1 MYKYLL
7 IVSVL
12 ALGACAQQPK
22 QTLAEQEQLRGL
34 RIDAS
39 QKVYN
44 DRKPREIFEA
54 VEQMFMYLDE
64 EDFTYELLDENRLV
78 ASHYW
83 FLYAVLAVGDRTLYF
98 DIKTDQA
105 DADTLV
111 SVVME
116 SKGSGG
122 LQVSPRETF
131 KYDMRYSGVVPTDGH
146 STRPAGIDD
155 YEAFHAMLQCF
166 VYGQGWYDFDGPKQD
181 RVATLIYMDGLR
193 DEPPEQCVI

>member
-7 IVSVL
+7 IVSML

-39 QKVYN
+39 QKVYK
-44 DRKPREIFEA
+44 DREPSEIFEA
-54 VEQMFMYLDE
+54 VEQMFMYLDDK
-64 EDFTYELLDENRLV
+64 DFAYELLDENRLV
-78 ASHYW
+78 ASHY
-83 FLYAVLAVGDRTLYF
+83 FFVYAVLAVGDRTLYF
-98 DIKTDQA
+98 DIKTHQTE
-105 DADTLV
+105 ADTLV

-116 SKGSGG
+116 SMGSGG
-122 LQVSPRETF
+122 LMVSPRETF
-131 KYDMRYSGVVPTDGH
+131 KYDMRYSGVVPTNPYA
-146 STRPAGIDD
+146 TFPAGIDD

-166 VYGQGWYDFDGPKQD
+166 VYGEGWYDFDRAKQD
-181 RVATLIYMDGLR
+181 GVATLIHMEGLK